1 VTAMP
6 DSPAVP
12 DLTRDSRAWRVLKRP
27 VVVAVRFAAEDG
39 TCGTLEGPVRY
50 RSGDALV
57 TGTVG
62 EQWPIARERF
72 DETYERVAEGQ
83 YRKRPAVAYALCLQT
98 AMRVPLGGEGDVLDA
113 QQGDWLLQ
121 YDDGGYGIVD
131 PDVFEQ
137 AYEVLSR
144 SKF

>member
-1 VTAMP
+1 MP
-6 DSPAVP
+6 NLA
-12 DLTRDSRAWRVLKRP
+12 RDPRAWRVLKRP
-27 VVVAVRFAAEDG
+27 VVVAVRFAAENG
-39 TCGTLEGPVRY
+39 TCGTLEGPVHY

-83 YRKRPAVAYALCLQT
+83 YRKRPAVAYALRVQT
-98 AMRVPLGGEGDVLDA
+98 ATRVPLGGEGDVLEA
-113 QQGDWLLQ
+113 RQGDWLLQ
-121 YDDGGYGIVD
+121 YDDGEYGIVD
-131 PDVFEQ
+131 AEVFEQ

-144 SKF
+144 GEPRGTPQT

>member
-1 VTAMP
+1 MTAIP

-12 DLTRDSRAWRVLKRP
+12 DLARDPRAWRVLKRP
-27 VVVAVRFAAEDG
+27 VVVAVRFAVKDG
-39 TCGTLEGPVRY
+39 TCATLEGPVRY
-50 RSGDALV
+50 RRGDALV

-72 DETYERVAEGQ
+72 DKTYERVAEGQ
-83 YRKRPAVAYALCLQT
+83 YRKRPAVAYALRLQT
-98 AMRVPLGGEGDVLDA
+98 AMRVPLGDEGDVLEA
-113 QQGDWLLQ
+113 RQGDWLLQ

-131 PDVFEQ
+131 AEVFEQ

-144 SKF
+144 GKV